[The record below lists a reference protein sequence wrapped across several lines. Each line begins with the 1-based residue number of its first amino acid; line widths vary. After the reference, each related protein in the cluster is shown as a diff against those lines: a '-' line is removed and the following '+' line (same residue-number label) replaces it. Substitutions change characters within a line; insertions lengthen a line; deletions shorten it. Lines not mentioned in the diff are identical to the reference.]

1 MHLFRLQKSR
11 QTAGLLRPIRMPR
24 SEWNA
29 VVHDGKNRRRR
40 YRTWLE
46 CLTKVYRDFNQ
57 QKVVATA
64 DGSAD
69 NILKCPSSLA

>member
-1 MHLFRLQKSR
+1 
-11 QTAGLLRPIRMPR
+11 MPR
-24 SEWNA
+24 SEWSA
-29 VVHDGKNRRRR
+29 VVHDGKNRRSR

-69 NILKCPSSLA
+69 NILKCTSSLALMRCVTDDISCGLTSFSLSW